1 MWLQAHARLRIYK
14 RLCWLPQMVLLA
26 AMKFHC
32 AAMCMEQQPP
42 LCWRSLLAAVK
53 GAITYLQQLIRE
65 RAASAQRR

>member
-1 MWLQAHARLRIYK
+1 
-14 RLCWLPQMVLLA
+14 MVLLA